1 MKPMLEVIKGSLLL
15 PLFLTVLSLFVARS
29 VNRRVLASESSSLD
43 ATGAI
48 GNPKRGLE
56 VEIIR
61 FVAQSLVSL
70 GPAFAFLGAWQA
82 LIGWPGFDFFSGPE
96 ILLFA
101 TPLLAV
107 LSSSI
112 SHRIWR
118 QVCFG
123 LIGIGTIFLFL
134 RPLNIQDLSLWLM
147 IAAVICLFCVWNYF
161 FSRSAVDVSGES
173 SLYRFEAAGFY
184 LSYLAIGLLLAFEML
199 MWGSASW
206 AQVMGGV
213 VSSLSVNMAFVLIDD
228 LKNWQAR
235 PDWLWLFYCWQAILA
250 YFYLEVPIQFLIPLA
265 ALALLSLY
273 WEYYFKAR
281 ANFQRLILLAII
293 LFATVFASVIW
304 VFLTKPK
311 SFY

>member
-1 MKPMLEVIKGSLLL
+1 MIKGSLLL

-43 ATGAI
+43 ATGKLI

-123 LIGIGTIFLFL
+123 LIGIGTIFLFSS
-134 RPLNIQDLSLWLM
+134 PSQ
-147 IAAVICLFCVWNYF
+147 Y
-161 FSRSAVDVSGES
+161 SGFVFVADD
-173 SLYRFEAAGFY
+173 RGGY
-184 LSYLAIGLLLAFEML
+184 LSFLCLELFFFAICCRCE
-199 MWGSASW
+199 
-206 AQVMGGV
+206 
-213 VSSLSVNMAFVLIDD
+213 
-228 LKNWQAR
+228 R
-235 PDWLWLFYCWQAILA
+235 
-250 YFYLEVPIQFLIPLA
+250 
-265 ALALLSLY
+265 
-273 WEYYFKAR
+273 
-281 ANFQRLILLAII
+281 
-293 LFATVFASVIW
+293 
-304 VFLTKPK
+304 
-311 SFY
+311 

>member
-1 MKPMLEVIKGSLLL
+1 MLEMIGGSLLL

-29 VNRRVLASESSSLD
+29 LNRRVIASEASSLGE
-43 ATGAI
+43 TGTT
-48 GNPKRGLE
+48 GSSKRNLG
-56 VEIIR
+56 VEIKR
-61 FVAQSLVSL
+61 FVAWSLVSL
-70 GPAFAFLGAWQA
+70 GPALAFIGAWQA

-96 ILLFA
+96 ILLVA
-101 TPLLAV
+101 TPVLAI

-147 IAAVICLFCVWNYF
+147 IAAVIFFFCVWSYF
-161 FSRSAVDVSGES
+161 FSRSVVDVSGES
-173 SLYRFEAAGFY
+173 CLHRFETAGFY
-184 LSYLAIGLLLAFEML
+184 LSNLGIGLLLAFEML

-213 VSSLSVNMAFVLIDD
+213 VSSLSVNMAFILIDD
-228 LKNWQAR
+228 VKNWQAR
-235 PDWLWLFYCWQAILA
+235 PDWLWLFYCWQGILA
-250 YFYLEVPIQFLIPLA
+250 HFYLEVPIQFLIPLA
-265 ALALLSLY
+265 ALALLSVY
-273 WEYYFKAR
+273 WEYHFKAR
-281 ANFQRLILLAII
+281 ANFQRLILLAFIV
-293 LFATVFASVIW
+293 FATVFASVIW
-304 VFLTKPK
+304 AFLTKPK